1 MRRPFLLPGAP
12 CRTFWRDAPF
22 CCLFYFRGPV
32 HRYEHPGQRRQPPWI
47 LLVLIQW
54 PGTSPCTGSGCW
66 PCLFLGKKGVT
77 RAFQEGIVTTP
88 QQLRELFLAACGHS
102 VFRHE
107 EELRQGYVRLGEN
120 LRVGVCGTAVAEG
133 GQVRSLRDITA
144 LVYRIPRQVPG
155 CGDRLFLEG
164 VPLERGVLVVGPP
177 SSGKTTFLRDVAR
190 SLSLGRFGPSRRV
203 AVVDERGELGGYDL
217 GPNAD
222 VLRGYPKAAGLNAAI
237 RTLSPEVAVLDELSQ
252 GDLEAV
258 RGAALVESGAFGTAV
273 CLAGRGAPGE
283 VAALVPVGPE
293 GGVGRHEAFGS
304 GAAGGQR
311 AAGGPGRGGAPQAP
325 GPAVA

>member
-1 MRRPFLLPGAP
+1 MK
-12 CRTFWRDAPF
+12 
-22 CCLFYFRGPV
+22 GPEGNIE
-32 HRYEHPGQRRQPPWI
+32 YLMYLQKGGQTPP
-47 LLVLIQW
+47 
-54 PGTSPCTGSGCW
+54 P
-66 PCLFLGKKGVT
+66 
-77 RAFQEGIVTTP
+77 TP

-222 VLRGYPKAAGLNAAI
+222 VLRGYPKAAGLDAAI

-258 RGAALVESGAFGTAV
+258 RGAAAAGGVLLASVHGEAEHLSQRPLCRALVESGAFGTAV

-325 GPAVA
+325 GPAAA